1 MTYVLHY
8 APDNASLIIRLALLE
23 LKFTF
28 ETRLVDRRI
37 KEQCRE
43 ASLKLN
49 PNGRIPLLETR
60 HDTLFETVAILLWLA
75 NQHGA
80 LAPEIDQVGRG
91 PFFTWLFWLS
101 NTLHPTLRNL
111 FYPKTY
117 HDRSTEENS
126 QDLHKAQ
133 ERSLAHFLTL
143 IDQEISREYS
153 QPFNPCSNI
162 FQLSLVVCLLWISLY
177 LLGDAK
183 EGFDL
188 SAWPNHFKCCRVME
202 LRESDLSAS
211 RAEGLGQTIFSNPSL
226 PNPPRGSAL

>member
-1 MTYVLHY
+1 MIDLYTSPTPNGYK
-8 APDNASLIIRLALLE
+8 ASVTLEELE
-23 LKFTF
+23 LSYNVHTIDLQSGDQKKPEF
-28 ETRLVDRRI
+28 LAI
-37 KEQCRE
+37 
-43 ASLKLN
+43 N

-80 LAPEIDQVGRG
+80 LAPEIDQVERG

-133 ERSLAHFLTL
+133 KRSLAHFLTL